1 MKIRTVVA
9 MAAMLLSANAA
20 NATTYVGSLVAGGTT
35 TDFTIDTDGTLGAL
49 SLANLTSW
57 SGVISQGSN
66 SVAIG
71 SALSGV
77 FVNQGANG
85 SGLFATAS
93 QLTFDPTLNQVGFLL
108 GRGVSGTFAYICITG
123 QATNCNGVS
132 SAIVLAFDQNVG
144 NVEIGAGDRDF
155 CGCAGRQ
162 WGSARTRELGPD
174 DRRAGPDRRCDAS
187 PHGRRHRQLSRFR
200 PGARLPQR

>member
-144 NVEIGAGDRDF
+144 NVKSAPVTETFVVARAVNGGVPEPASWGLMIVGLGLTGAAMR
-155 CGCAGRQ
+155 R
-162 WGSARTRELGPD
+162 RT
-174 DRRAGPDRRCDAS
+174 AAATAS
-187 PHGRRHRQLSRFR
+187 
-200 PGARLPQR
+200 